1 MHSVLVVD
9 DERDI
14 RESLRG
20 VLEDEGYKVLLAES
34 GEACLEQLKKRA
46 CEVVLL
52 DIWLPGIDGLETLEK
67 IRQLEDPPEVVI
79 ISGHG
84 TIETAFAPLNSA
96 RLIFWKSRFRSTR
109 RSSC

>member
-34 GEACLEQLKKRA
+34 GEACLEQLKKR
-46 CEVVLL
+46 
-52 DIWLPGIDGLETLEK
+52 
-67 IRQLEDPPEVVI
+67 
-79 ISGHG
+79 
-84 TIETAFAPLNSA
+84 
-96 RLIFWKSRFRSTR
+96 
-109 RSSC
+109 SC